1 METLDGDSTPLYSQM
16 SSKYVEADI
25 VQFVPFN
32 QFKQD
37 PQMLA
42 RATLREIPGQLLNWM
57 RKKGFKPNNIAADA
71 ASVLV
76 RADANIE
83 EEKKEE
89 EEV

>member
-1 METLDGDSTPLYSQM
+1 METLDGDSTPLYSNR

-32 QFKQD
+32 EFKHD

-57 RKKGFKPNNIAADA
+57 RKKGFKPNIAANTA
-71 ASVLV
+71 TMLV
-76 RADANIE
+76 QADANIE
-83 EEKKEE
+83 EE
-89 EEV
+89 